1 MVKRLF
7 DILGSTIGLV
17 VTAPLW
23 PLIALTIKIESTGPV
38 LVRLARVS
46 KGKIIYAYKFRSMV
60 NGAHFIKAKFTH
72 LNERN
77 DGPFFKIKEDPR
89 LTKVGK
95 WLRRYRLDEIPQL
108 LNVLKGELALVGP
121 RPHEPSEVIY
131 YPGEYQH
138 LMLAKSGVTG
148 LSQVNGSSSL
158 PFLTELMLDNHYVKN
173 QSLWLDIQILAK
185 TAATI
190 LRDTTAV

>member
-1 MVKRLF
+1 MKRIF
-7 DILGSTIGLV
+7 DIAGSVIGLIIS
-17 VTAPLW
+17 APLW
-23 PLIALTIKIESTGPV
+23 PAIVAAIKLDSAGPV

-121 RPHEPSEVIY
+121 RPHEPSEVIH

-173 QSLWLDIQILAK
+173 QSLWLDTQILAK